1 MIPCELIGTP
11 KTEYSARLIERLN
24 VVAELD
30 KVKFENDDGVI
41 TGYSLKA
48 INDFRTSMLDEVK
61 ILLTLHQIEVSM
73 TDGDT
78 LHEVI

>member
-1 MIPCELIGTP
+1 MIPAELIGTP

-61 ILLTLHQIEVSM
+61 ILLTLHKIEVGKTS
-73 TDGDT
+73 GE
-78 LHEVI
+78 LI